1 MTNAPDTRRSR
12 VSGITGFRSSC
23 LQIFFKIGV
32 LKNFADFSGNTV
44 LKALFNKVEKTD
56 SKTDVFL

>member
-32 LKNFADFSGNTV
+32 LKNFADFSGNTC
-44 LKALFNKVEKTD
+44 VEG
-56 SKTDVFL
+56 SF